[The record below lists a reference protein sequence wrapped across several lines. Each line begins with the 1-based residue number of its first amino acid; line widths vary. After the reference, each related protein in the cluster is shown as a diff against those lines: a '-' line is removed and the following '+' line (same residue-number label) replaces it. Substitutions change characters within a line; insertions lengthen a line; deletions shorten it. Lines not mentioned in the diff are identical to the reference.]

1 MSYEINISPQLLNAN
16 LEYYCTNGIIMSVMF
31 VCKFSYISSICI
43 DTHSYSLTHKLA
55 TYSCTNTDY
64 DQ

>member
-1 MSYEINISPQLLNAN
+1 MSFKINISPQLLNGN
-16 LEYYCTNGIIMSVMF
+16 LEYYCTNGIIMSVR
-31 VCKFSYISSICI
+31 CKFSSICI